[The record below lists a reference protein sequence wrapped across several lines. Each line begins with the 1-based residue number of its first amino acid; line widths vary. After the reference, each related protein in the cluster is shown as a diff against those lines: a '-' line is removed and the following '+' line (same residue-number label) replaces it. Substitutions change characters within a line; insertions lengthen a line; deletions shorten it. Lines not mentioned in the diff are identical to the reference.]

1 VKLVWGLTV
10 LMLAIGAVG
19 YWVYRS
25 SPDAQ
30 PCSVQVLQALRSPDG
45 RTLAETFDSRCE
57 GAVST
62 HVSLRAANAPEPAR
76 SDVFVAEGSPKVSIQ
91 WSDGA
96 LRVSSAAR
104 PVVVESSWRNI
115 RVVVQQF

>member
-1 VKLVWGLTV
+1 VKLVWGLTA
-10 LMLAIGAVG
+10 LMFAIGAVG

-30 PCSVQVLQALRSPDG
+30 PCAVQVLDAVRSPDG

-57 GAVST
+57 GSVST
-62 HVSLRAANAPEPAR
+62 HVSLRAFGAPEPAR
-76 SDVFVAEGSPKVSIQ
+76 TDVFVAEGSPKVSIR

-104 PVVVESSWRNI
+104 PVVVENSWRNI